1 MPAPVPDG
9 QDALAPLPGFA
20 FHVHFAADGGGA
32 FAPFEGLDTALTGGF
47 SDISGL
53 EASMEAKAVKVGG
66 RNHGAVQLPG
76 PVSFATVVLKRG
88 LVRSRHLWRWWAL
101 FTGADGAPNG
111 DWRRVNRCTVTIAML
126 DGREA
131 VLGWRLIRAMP
142 VKFRAG
148 DLSARATDV
157 AIEELHLVHE
167 GLRMEAMA

>member
-1 MPAPVPDG
+1 MPIPVPQG
-9 QDALAPLPGFA
+9 QDASTPLPGFA

-32 FAPFEGLDTALTGGF
+32 FPPFADLDTALTGGF
-47 SDISGL
+47 SEVSGL

-66 RNHGAVQLPG
+66 RNHGAIQLPG

-88 LVRSRHLWRWWAL
+88 LVESRHLWRWWAL

-111 DWRRVNRCTVTIAML
+111 DWRAVNRCTVTIAML
-126 DGREA
+126 RGRDP
-131 VLGWRLIRAMP
+131 VLGWKLLRAMP

-167 GLRMEAMA
+167 GLRMEPMA

>member
-1 MPAPVPDG
+1 MPVPVPGG
-9 QDALAPLPGFA
+9 QDALTPLPGFA

-32 FAPFEGLDTALTGGF
+32 FPPFADLDTALTGGF
-47 SDISGL
+47 SDVSGL

-66 RNHGAVQLPG
+66 RNHGAIQLPG

-88 LVRSRHLWRWWAL
+88 LVESRHLWRWWAL

-111 DWRRVNRCTVTIAML
+111 DWRAVNRCTVTIAML
-126 DGREA
+126 RGRTP
-131 VLGWRLIRAMP
+131 VLGWKLMRAMP

-167 GLRMEAMA
+167 GLRMEPMA